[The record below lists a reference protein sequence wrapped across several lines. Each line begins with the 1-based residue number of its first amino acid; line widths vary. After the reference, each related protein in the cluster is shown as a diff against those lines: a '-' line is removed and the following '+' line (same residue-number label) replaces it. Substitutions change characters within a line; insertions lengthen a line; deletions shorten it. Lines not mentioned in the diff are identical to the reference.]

1 METQSDKNKSQ
12 DPVQQWLSARREA
25 LVEVKNY
32 DGKSVMVSRSA
43 LIKSQNT
50 REESCRPFSWSG
62 IDSDGVRLQTDYN
75 VRIDSTIHG
84 LTTWMNYCPVRITL
98 YYGALRQGSRYRT
111 NKEGK
116 T

>member
-1 METQSDKNKSQ
+1 MSKHTIVPKPRTLLEFTIPEFRPMETQSDKNKSQ

-50 REESCRPFSWSG
+50 REESC
-62 IDSDGVRLQTDYN
+62 Y
-75 VRIDSTIHG
+75 
-84 LTTWMNYCPVRITL
+84 
-98 YYGALRQGSRYRT
+98 
-111 NKEGK
+111 
-116 T
+116 